1 MYYNGEG
8 TPKDMEKALY
18 WYEKAA
24 EQGHI
29 NAQFYC
35 GWMNDNGEGTPQDK
49 SKALQWY
56 EKSAEQG
63 NATAQFNCGNMYDN
77 GIGTEKDTVKA
88 LYWYEKSAAQGDADA
103 EARAENYYLT
113 HGAKAKEFAYFQEAA
128 YMAMKWL
135 NLSLLK
141 CFVMAA
147 ARTRIKKST
156 VIGLKKPPSKV
167 LPPPNLTTDV
177 YMTKAMTLS
186 AEKKHCI
193 GLKKPP
199 SRVMPPLNL
208 TAD

>member
-35 GWMNDNGEGTPQDK
+35 GWMNDNGEGTPLDK

-128 YMAMKWL
+128 LHGDEMAQFILAKMFRYGCGTYKNKEKYRYWL
-135 NLSLLK
+135 EKAAEQGL
-141 CFVMAA
+141 AA
-147 ARTRIKKST
+147 AQFDYGCIYDKGDDAVSRE
-156 VIGLKKPPSKV
+156 
-167 LPPPNLTTDV
+167 
-177 YMTKAMTLS
+177 KALY
-186 AEKKHCI
+186 
-193 GLKKPP
+193 
-199 SRVMPPLNL
+199 
-208 TAD
+208 